1 MEKRSV
7 NLIIQKSAESPLFI
21 KLKLILPIVAA
32 VMLALFVIFFLSS
45 IIYINKNNSEFNA
58 SKTQIEN
65 LEKKISSNKNTEGIY
80 TLTVSRIKTIGQLGS
95 GNKNYA
101 LLLSNV
107 MKLQTNGVT
116 VSQTSI
122 DKKNNVTVAVT
133 ASSSAAL
140 SEFVTNVAKTES
152 ENLFSDIRSS
162 GVVRDKNGGYIMT
175 ISLKPNSKI
184 LQ

>member
-7 NLIIQKSAESPLFI
+7 NLIIQKSKESPLFI
-21 KLKLILPIVAA
+21 KLKLMLPIVAT
-32 VMLALFVIFFLSS
+32 VSLSLFVIFFLSS
-45 IIYINKNNSEFNA
+45 IIYINRNNSEFNA

-65 LEKKISSNKNTEGIY
+65 LEKKISGNKNTEGIY
-80 TLTVSRIKTIGQLGS
+80 TLTVSRIKTISQLGS

-101 LLLSNV
+101 LLLFNV
-107 MKLQTNGVT
+107 MKLESNGVNIT
-116 VSQTSI
+116 QTSI
-122 DKKNNVTVAVT
+122 DKKNNVTMAVS

-140 SEFVTNVAKTES
+140 DEFVTNVGKTES
-152 ENLFSDIRSS
+152 ENLFSEIRSS